1 MPAHFLDSS
10 GLVKRY
16 IREAGTGWVRYV
28 CATAALDGLY
38 IAQIAGVETVA
49 AVARRVRQG
58 ATTPGDG
65 AAAIATLK
73 HQLISDY
80 AIVGITD
87 ALLQRAMDL
96 VEKHGLRGYDAV
108 QLASALQ
115 VKALRQASGLSSLA
129 FVSAD
134 AHLNAAA
141 AAEGLAVDDPNAHP

>member
-16 IREAGTGWVRYV
+16 IREAGTGWVRHV
-28 CATAALDGLY
+28 CATAASGGLY

-49 AVARRVRQG
+49 AIARRVRQG
-58 ATTPGDG
+58 TTTPGDG
-65 AAAIATLK
+65 AAAITALK

-80 AIVGITD
+80 TTVAITD
-87 ALLQRAMDL
+87 SLLQRAMDL
-96 VEKHGLRGYDAV
+96 SEKHGLRGYDAV

-115 VKALRQASGLSSLA
+115 VMALRHASGLSPLV

-134 AHLNAAA
+134 NNLNAAA
-141 AAEGLAVDDPNAHP
+141 TAGGLAVDDPNAHP